1 MYLGW
6 IDYGVL
12 ALLLSF
18 SAIIGIYQGCIRSK
32 QLSTKEFLIADGQM
46 SILPTAMSLLAST
59 RSASTLLGS
68 PVEVYQYGTTY
79 LATKLFIP
87 KFHQIGSVSIYAY
100 LEQRFS
106 LTVRIVVT
114 CTFLFTTILYM
125 AVILYAPSL
134 ALSQVTGLNIWL
146 AVGSCGLVC
155 TIYTSIGGM
164 KAVIWTDVIQTI
176 ILFLGIV
183 VSIIFGFVN
192 MGGITKIFET
202 LTAGNRLQ
210 FSVMT
215 LDPSVRYTFWSI
227 LFGKTFFD
235 TALCACLQTHAQRY
249 MCVKDI
255 KAAQRAAW
263 IYYVMTVMIII
274 LCTCVGCLLYAKYS
288 QCDPLRAKLI
298 SKPDQ
303 VG

>member
-68 PVEVYQYGTTY
+68 PVEVYQYGSMYFYTVFSWLIATY

-114 CTFLFTTILYM
+114 CTFLFTT
-125 AVILYAPSL
+125 
-134 ALSQVTGLNIWL
+134 
-146 AVGSCGLVC
+146 
-155 TIYTSIGGM
+155 
-164 KAVIWTDVIQTI
+164 
-176 ILFLGIV
+176 
-183 VSIIFGFVN
+183 
-192 MGGITKIFET
+192 
-202 LTAGNRLQ
+202 
-210 FSVMT
+210 
-215 LDPSVRYTFWSI
+215 
-227 LFGKTFFD
+227 
-235 TALCACLQTHAQRY
+235 
-249 MCVKDI
+249 
-255 KAAQRAAW
+255 
-263 IYYVMTVMIII
+263 
-274 LCTCVGCLLYAKYS
+274 
-288 QCDPLRAKLI
+288 
-298 SKPDQ
+298 
-303 VG
+303 